1 MAGILNKMLDF
12 IGVYE
17 NEEDEENYEETYL
30 DELPKPNLES
40 SSQQNKKANG
50 KVVNFNSTS
59 DIRVVVTQ
67 PQNVNDAREMCDH
80 LRANKPIIINLED
93 LEKET
98 AQRIVDFM
106 SGCVYAM
113 DGDFQKV
120 SSYIFLATPH
130 GIDITGDIKDNMKTK
145 GMFPWVK

>member
-1 MAGILNKMLDF
+1 MAGLLNKMLDF
-12 IGVYE
+12 IGVNE
-17 NEEDEENYEETYL
+17 PEEDEEGYEEAYL
-30 DELPKPNLES
+30 DELPKPEFDS
-40 SSQQNKKANG
+40 VHHNKKTNG
-50 KVVNFNSTS
+50 KVLNLNHNSEV
-59 DIRVVVTQ
+59 RVVVTQ

-80 LRANKPIIINLED
+80 LRSNKPIIINLED

-106 SGCVYAM
+106 SGCVYAL

-120 SSYIFLATPH
+120 SSYIFLATPQ
-130 GIDITGDIKDNMKTK
+130 GIDITGDIKDNMKSK